1 MFPVEKLRHKFS
13 SISNLNDL
21 EIFIKERSAYVTQ
34 ATLYGYLKTRMGLK
48 YTVMFS
54 DEIFLKS
61 VDKSKWHIF
70 TEAVSDLTLY
80 SFSYLTNKN
89 QLTNSDPLETFNS
102 VIDREKSNGLSDEI
116 ANEAKANFKKRLNT
130 FDVINY
136 FEQDPFKNSGQAL
149 YHWSPIADELKILDK
164 EVVLNS
170 IKNKWM
176 LVVSDFKKFQ
186 KIFVVINFYFA
197 YFQLASQ
204 TLGLLK

>member
-1 MFPVEKLRHKFS
+1 
-13 SISNLNDL
+13 
-21 EIFIKERSAYVTQ
+21 
-34 ATLYGYLKTRMGLK
+34 
-48 YTVMFS
+48 MFS

-80 SFSYLTNKN
+80 TFSYLINKN

-176 LVVSDFKKFQ
+176 LVVSDFKKIS
-186 KIFVVINFYFA
+186 KNFR
-197 YFQLASQ
+197 SN
-204 TLGLLK
+204 